1 MGTKSPQHQLESW
14 IRSQH
19 LICRGT
25 DFIFETVDQSLID
38 RFEHC
43 LLSLGGEITSIQEV
57 GAWPMGPKRTFKI
70 LRVVAKVPR
79 PAGQAFV
86 SYWASNG
93 STKTRFSEISE

>member
-1 MGTKSPQHQLESW
+1 MATKSPQHQLESW

-25 DFIFETVDQSLID
+25 DFIFETVDQSLIE
-38 RFEHC
+38 RFEVC
-43 LLSLGGEITSIQEV
+43 LLSLGGEVISIREV

-70 LRVVAKVPR
+70 LRAVAKVPR
-79 PAGQAFV
+79 PAGHVIV

>member
-25 DFIFETVDQSLID
+25 DFIFETVDQSLIE

-43 LLSLGGEITSIQEV
+43 LLSLGVRSPQY
-57 GAWPMGPKRTFKI
+57 KK
-70 LRVVAKVPR
+70 
-79 PAGQAFV
+79 
-86 SYWASNG
+86 
-93 STKTRFSEISE
+93 

>member
-1 MGTKSPQHQLESW
+1 MGTKSPERQLESW

-25 DFIFETVDQSLID
+25 DFIFETVDQSLIE

-43 LLSLGGEITSIQEV
+43 LLSLGGEIISIQEV
-57 GAWPMGPKRTFKI
+57 GAWPMGPRRTFKI
-70 LRVVAKVPR
+70 LRALAKVPR
-79 PAGQAFV
+79 PAGHAIV
-86 SYWASNG
+86 SYWASYG

>member
-1 MGTKSPQHQLESW
+1 MGIKSPQRQMESW

-25 DFIFETVDQSLID
+25 DFIFETVDQSLIE

-43 LLSLGGEITSIQEV
+43 LLSFGGEIISIREV
-57 GAWPMGPKRTFKI
+57 GAWPIGPKRKFKI
-70 LRVVAKVPR
+70 LRALAKVPR
-79 PAGQAFV
+79 PGAHAIV
-86 SYWASNG
+86 SYWANNG

>member
-1 MGTKSPQHQLESW
+1 MDTKNPHQQLEYW

-25 DFIFETVDQSLID
+25 DFIFETVDQSLIE
-38 RFEHC
+38 RFEQC
-43 LLSLGGEITSIQEV
+43 LLSLGGEIITIREV

-70 LRVVAKVPR
+70 LRASARVPR
-79 PAGQAFV
+79 PAAHAIV
-86 SYWASNG
+86 SYWANNG